1 MHGRFRRLAAALL
14 TVACVASL
22 ALPAAAYEERRESEM
37 AMQTLSPI
45 ADLMVLRP
53 MGLVA
58 MAVGTV
64 LFVVPVAPLA
74 LLTRPDG
81 VPVAFTHLVANPAR
95 YVWADPLGTH

>member
-14 TVACVASL
+14 TVAFMGGL

-37 AMQTLSPI
+37 ALKTLPPI

-53 MGLVA
+53 VGLVA

-64 LFVVPVAPLA
+64 LFVVPVAPIA
-74 LLTRPDG
+74 LITRPDG
-81 VPVAFTHLVANPAR
+81 VPVAFEHLIANPAR